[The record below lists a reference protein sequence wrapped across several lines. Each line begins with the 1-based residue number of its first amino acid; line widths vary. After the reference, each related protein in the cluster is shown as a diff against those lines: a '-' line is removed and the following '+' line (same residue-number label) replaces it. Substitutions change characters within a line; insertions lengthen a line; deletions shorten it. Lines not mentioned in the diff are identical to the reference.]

1 MHRSSALWR
10 CSVSPDHVVDA
21 VLFME
26 KDDDDDDDS
35 LVEKGGTVVGNVVNP
50 WKLSLAVAKVRN
62 VVTIAGNFL
71 EIRIPL
77 LQ

>member
-1 MHRSSALWR
+1 M
-10 CSVSPDHVVDA
+10 SPDHVVDA